1 MMKPTYLSKRPL
13 DIIISI
19 IALIISLP
27 LLLFIAILVAIQLKG
42 NPFYMQV
49 RVGMNSNLF
58 RLIKFKTMDDG
69 RDLDGNLLPDM
80 KRVTRLGRLL
90 RNTSLDE
97 LPQLINVLA
106 GSMSVVGPRPL
117 LVKYLDHYTDEQ
129 RRRHHV
135 RPGITGWAQISG
147 RNSLS
152 WGEKFKLDVWYV
164 DNMSLRL
171 DAYIVMQTIIKVI
184 KRDGVNLNAEITMKP
199 FDGTE
204 N

>member
-1 MMKPTYLSKRPL
+1 MKSAYLSKRPL
-13 DIIISI
+13 DILISLV
-19 IALIISLP
+19 ALIISLP
-27 LLLFIAILVAIQLKG
+27 LLLFIAILVAIHLKG
-42 NPFYMQV
+42 NPFYMQI
-49 RVGMNSNLF
+49 RVGMNNNLF
-58 RLIKFKTMDDG
+58 RLIKFKTMDDR
-69 RDLDGNLLPDM
+69 RDLDGSLLPDM
-80 KRVTRLGRLL
+80 QRVTRLGRFL

-97 LPQLINVLA
+97 LPQLINVLV

-171 DAYIVMQTIIKVI
+171 DAYIIMQTIIKVI
-184 KRDGVNLNAEITMKP
+184 KGDGVNLNAEITMKP